1 MSGNAIDGLPNLE
14 GYLPNLTSFNVS
26 GNKLTFEDL
35 EENTGVTGI
44 DYSDQQSIG
53 DLVSEVIPK
62 GSEYT
67 ISMPVGGTANV
78 YEWTLANS
86 LDTAVLTGEI
96 LSEVLI
102 PAIDYESMGTY
113 TLQVTNDIVPGL
125 VLKGE
130 PQQILASAN
139 LNFTALDQGGDPFDT
154 GEAYALQISD
164 NPEGYD
170 TLQTV
175 RGANNTFA
183 FESLILGDYLIA
195 VAPDFDNE
203 FLTTYYESTD
213 LWTEAD
219 VMMLRS
225 DTTEELAMVVTPG
238 SAGKAGPDGGKVSG
252 TVESNFGASTSGRIE
267 ARRKVKRAACSVR
280 RFVPKGRTDQEDGE
294 FVLYA
299 YVESDDEGQFEFTG
313 LEDGRYRFNI
323 EYPGIPMDED
333 SYVEFVIGEGG
344 IEDEVLV
351 LQATVTED
359 GIVVEK
365 IERLGF
371 YRKYFKDLN
380 VYPNPADNYLRISY
394 GKLMSS
400 NVTVRLIDLN
410 GNVIKEQ
417 QIEKGDDKEL
427 DFDVSEITNGIYL
440 INFVDTSLGSE
451 RITSFKVFVKH

>member
-1 MSGNAIDGLPNLE
+1 
-14 GYLPNLTSFNVS
+14 
-26 GNKLTFEDL
+26 
-35 EENTGVTGI
+35 
-44 DYSDQQSIG
+44 
-53 DLVSEVIPK
+53 
-62 GSEYT
+62 
-67 ISMPVGGTANV
+67 

-267 ARRKVKRAACSVR
+267 ARRK
-280 RFVPKGRTDQEDGE
+280 
-294 FVLYA
+294 
-299 YVESDDEGQFEFTG
+299 
-313 LEDGRYRFNI
+313 
-323 EYPGIPMDED
+323 
-333 SYVEFVIGEGG
+333 
-344 IEDEVLV
+344 
-351 LQATVTED
+351 
-359 GIVVEK
+359 
-365 IERLGF
+365 
-371 YRKYFKDLN
+371 
-380 VYPNPADNYLRISY
+380 
-394 GKLMSS
+394 
-400 NVTVRLIDLN
+400 
-410 GNVIKEQ
+410 
-417 QIEKGDDKEL
+417 
-427 DFDVSEITNGIYL
+427 
-440 INFVDTSLGSE
+440 
-451 RITSFKVFVKH
+451 